1 MQAARRGDQNERWWA
16 KDERQ
21 KKKERNQCGGG
32 EGEKEKKD
40 KSVERDKESVEDL
53 GSSNGHLVG
62 LPREGVLWQAVC
74 AAVKQNQRSPSV
86 WKQDL

>member
-21 KKKERNQCGGG
+21 KKKERNQCGG

-62 LPREGVLWQAVC
+62 LPHEGVLWQAVC